1 MTNALL
7 ESFALILLAELGD
20 KTQIAMMLMASN
32 FSKLRVFLGG
42 FTSLLTMSIISIL
55 LGNLISIYLPL
66 NLVKLIAGCAFII
79 LALFMILSKKEEK
92 KSCSR
97 ISKCVEPFC
106 VAYLVTFLAELGDK
120 TQLTLIVL
128 ALTTGLPLQVFIG
141 SAIAFGLINGI
152 GVFLGDKLLRKLPER
167 VLKIVT
173 SVMFLIFG
181 VLALIEGLSV
191 INF

>member
-7 ESFALILLAELGD
+7 ESFVLILLAELGD

-42 FTSLLTMSIISIL
+42 FTSLLTMSVISIL
-55 LGNLISIYLPL
+55 LGNLILIYLPL
-66 NLVKLIAGCAFII
+66 NLVKLVAGCAFIA

-92 KSCSR
+92 GSCSR
-97 ISKCVEPFC
+97 TNKCIEPFC
-106 VAYLVTFLAELGDK
+106 AAYFVTFLAELGDK
-120 TQLTLIVL
+120 TQLTLIML

-167 VLKIVT
+167 ALKIVT
-173 SVMFLIFG
+173 SATFLIFG
-181 VLALIEGLSV
+181 IFALVEGLSV

>member
-1 MTNALL
+1 
-7 ESFALILLAELGD
+7 
-20 KTQIAMMLMASN
+20 MLMASN